1 MDLHPPIRA
10 EGLFSPTGKKSAALK
25 FQARNRICLRSRM
38 YRTAPCERS
47 GIFPRRL
54 EKREESL
61 STRLRDTTK
70 MLSAIRFCTF
80 NMGGAKTKQAGAT
93 RDTKALSWTI

>member
-1 MDLHPPIRA
+1 MDLPPPIRA
-10 EGLFSPTGKKSAALK
+10 AGLFSPPGKKSAALK
-25 FQARNRICLRSRM
+25 FQARNRIFLRSRM

-47 GIFPRRL
+47 GIFPRRR

-80 NMGGAKTKQAGAT
+80 NMGGAKTKQAGPT
-93 RDTKALSWTI
+93 SGTKHFTWAI